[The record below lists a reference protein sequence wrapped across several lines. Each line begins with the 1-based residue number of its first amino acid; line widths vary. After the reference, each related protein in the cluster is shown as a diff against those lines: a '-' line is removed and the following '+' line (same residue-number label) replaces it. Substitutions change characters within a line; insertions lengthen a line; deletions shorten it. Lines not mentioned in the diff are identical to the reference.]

1 MKRRKLSL
9 RKSCLLKKHGQKE
22 SSYLNIYLW
31 NMDMIYALKK
41 KKSNYVSRTNRQH
54 SLRQK
59 EGPKQGKKK
68 KKKDKKVNSYLHNK
82 LVLNA

>member
-31 NMDMIYALKK
+31 NMNMIYALK